1 MTTQNQTTT
10 SPETAPAS
18 EPPRRDATRPTHRF
32 WLVQG
37 EGKDARWTE
46 LCALWPTKNGK
57 GLYASMRTILPL
69 IPQRQAGPP
78 RRSPG
83 YLQGSRSRNRRRAMV
98 TLR

>member
-1 MTTQNQTTT
+1 MTTQTQSTTA
-10 SPETAPAS
+10 PETARAS
-18 EPPRRDATRPTHRF
+18 EPPRRPTHRF

-69 IPQRQAGPP
+69 FL
-78 RRSPG
+78 SDKPG
-83 YLQGSRSRNRRRAMV
+83 RLVVLPATFKAPEAANGGAQ
-98 TLR
+98 

>member
-1 MTTQNQTTT
+1 MTTQTQTTT

-69 IPQRQAGPP
+69 FL
-78 RRSPG
+78 SDKPG
-83 YLQGSRSRNRRRAMV
+83 RLVVLPASFKAPEAATGGAQ
-98 TLR
+98 